1 MASESIQRETLV
13 IIIVINWLIAFLLHL
28 PLDLPPQTTMPS
40 PTSLSMDCQ
49 CSTRLIVL
57 RLPLVLFW
65 PTYLS
70 YYHCWPKPLNCRYSS
85 PSGVRWL
92 RHCLCVYHCWYHP
105 SLLWLVCCTHG
116 HTSRGLSCGR
126 TIIISP
132 SRALVPCSAAAPH
145 QASVSPWDILI
156 RERFFCA
163 DPWGQWW

>member
-105 SLLWLVCCTHG
+105 SLLWLVRCTHG
-116 HTSRGLSCGR
+116 AWAVAGQSSSVRVEHS
-126 TIIISP
+126 
-132 SRALVPCSAAAPH
+132 SRAQQLLHIKRACLPG
-145 QASVSPWDILI
+145 I
-156 RERFFCA
+156 F
-163 DPWGQWW
+163 